1 MQSGHQRRRMS
12 IVSFVRLFSGRRR
25 TPAALA
31 EQRERLATTAE
42 LSELRLAR

>member
-1 MQSGHQRRRMS
+1 MQPGNQRRRMS
-12 IVSFVRLFSGRRR
+12 IVSLVRLFSGRRR
-25 TPAALA
+25 TPAELA